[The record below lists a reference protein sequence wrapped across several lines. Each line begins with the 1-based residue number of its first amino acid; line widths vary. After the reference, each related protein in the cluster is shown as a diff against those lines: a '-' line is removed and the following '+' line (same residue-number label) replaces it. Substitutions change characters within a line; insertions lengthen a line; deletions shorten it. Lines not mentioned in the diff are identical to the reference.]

1 MKLEQSERTKPV
13 AQDHAARRAGLIE
26 EGDRWAV
33 ALMLAVKALVLVFGV
48 LAYTIFQDRSLAAS
62 EWLTIWNHWDAPHYL
77 DIAREGY
84 VSTGEQSQWIVFF
97 PLYPG
102 LVRLTATILFK
113 DYLLS
118 AFFVSALASVA
129 AAVFLRRLAAL
140 DEDKTV
146 ARGAVFFLCIF
157 PTSYFLHI
165 GYTESLFLALALGS
179 FLAARKR
186 DWALAGVLG
195 ALASLSR
202 LNGLMLVPALAV
214 EAFEQFR
221 SEGRQW
227 RWEWLWIAFVGSGF
241 VGYLLINAYVFGDPL
256 AFHTVHN
263 QRWKRELAWPWV
275 GMVSSWSSLRWRSPE
290 LAQMVV
296 WQEFFFVLLGLGCT
310 VWCWLRMRASY
321 AVWMTCHWLLWTS
334 TKFILGVPR
343 YTLVLFP
350 IYILF
355 ARVAATRP
363 FWGAVITVWSLL
375 LLALFVIQFVQGRW
389 AF

>member
-1 MKLEQSERTKPV
+1 MKLEQSEPARPV
-13 AQDHAARRAGLIE
+13 AQDRTASWVSFIGEA
-26 EGDRWAV
+26 DRWAV
-33 ALMLAVKALVLVFGV
+33 ALMLAVKVLVLVFGV
-48 LAYTIFQDRSLAAS
+48 QVYTVFQNRRLAAS
-62 EWLTIWNHWDAPHYL
+62 EWLTIWNRWDALHYL
-77 DIAREGY
+77 GIARQGY
-84 VSTGEQSQWIVFF
+84 MSTGEHSIWIVFF

-102 LVRLTATILFK
+102 LVRLSAIILRDF
-113 DYLLS
+113 LFS
-118 AFFVSALASVA
+118 AFLVSALASVA

-140 DEDKTV
+140 DEEETI

-179 FLAARKR
+179 FLAARKH
-186 DWALAGVLG
+186 DWPLAGVLG
-195 ALASLSR
+195 ALASLTR
-202 LNGLMLVPALAV
+202 LNGLMLIPALSM
-214 EAFEQFR
+214 EALEQFR
-221 SEGRQW
+221 REGRQW

-241 VGYLLINAYVFGDPL
+241 AGFLLINTYVVGDPL
-256 AFHTVHN
+256 AFHAVYN
-263 QRWKRELAWPWV
+263 ERWKRELAWPWL
-275 GMVSSWSSLRWRSPE
+275 GMVSSWHSLRWRSPE

-296 WQEFFFVLLGLGCT
+296 WQEFFFVLLGLGGT

-334 TKFILGVPR
+334 TRFILGVPR

-355 ARVAATRP
+355 ARVASARP
-363 FWGAVITVWSLL
+363 IWGAVITIWSLL
-375 LLALFVIQFVQGRW
+375 LLSLFVSQFVQGRW